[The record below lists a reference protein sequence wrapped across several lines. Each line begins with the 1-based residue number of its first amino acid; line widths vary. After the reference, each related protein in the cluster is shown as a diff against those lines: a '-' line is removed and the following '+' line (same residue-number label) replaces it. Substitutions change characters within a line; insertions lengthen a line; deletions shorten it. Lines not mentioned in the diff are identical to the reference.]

1 MSVPGLVD
9 DQLGG
14 ETVTARISLGG
25 EDELYVTPTRT
36 LVYRGEGLLRDESVE
51 AYSHDAERV
60 SVSEGRRKTRF
71 TLEYAIE
78 GEQEFTIP
86 SSAAEKIMTPLL
98 EGILTVRD
106 IIDED
111 EDVIA
116 AYRFSE
122 LTLVI
127 TDRRLVKHVGTVL
140 LDPDYEEYRYE
151 DVTNLD
157 FEKGSVAMQIVLT
170 VDGRAERIKAPND
183 RASEVRLRLETAL
196 QDFYDVSSNEELQEI
211 LQPDEE
217 EEATDRADDD
227 EEMAFEAGI
236 DPLGPRDD
244 GPSAEAVQQESTEP
258 RGDSERRDS
267 PAVSADATAD
277 LEDAGFETA
286 DAGREPADTTQAVP
300 EEVMAELEALR
311 DAVERQNDL
320 LAQQQ
325 QTIERLIDELS
336 RGR

>member
-36 LVYRGEGLLRDESVE
+36 LVYRGEGLLRDESIE
-51 AYSHDAERV
+51 EYSHDVERV
-60 SVSEGRRKTRF
+60 SVTEGRRKTRF
-71 TLEYAIE
+71 TLEYAID
-78 GEQEFTIP
+78 GEREFTVP
-86 SSAAEKIMTPLL
+86 SSAGEKAMTPLL

-111 EDVIA
+111 EDVVA

-140 LDPDYEEYRYE
+140 LDPDYEEFRYE

-157 FEKGSVAMQIVLT
+157 FEQGSVAMQIVLT

-196 QDFYDVSSNEELQEI
+196 QDFYDVASNEELQEL

-217 EEATDRADDD
+217 EEEAEADADEG
-227 EEMAFEAGI
+227 EEMTFEAGI
-236 DPLGPRDD
+236 EPLGQRDD
-244 GPSAEAVQQESTEP
+244 RTSAETVQREPTESP
-258 RGDSERRDS
+258 DGNERRDLS
-267 PAVSADATAD
+267 DGTTASAD

-286 DAGREPADTTQAVP
+286 DAAGSPADTGQMAAEDVT
-300 EEVMAELEALR
+300 AELEALR
-311 DAVERQNDL
+311 EAVERQNDL
-320 LAQQQ
+320 LVRQQ

>member
-14 ETVTARISLGG
+14 ETVMARISLGG

-36 LVYRGEGLLRDESVE
+36 LVYRGEGLLRDESIE
-51 AYSHDAERV
+51 EYSHDAERV

-98 EGILTVRD
+98 EGILTMRG

-196 QDFYDVSSNEELQEI
+196 QDFYDVSSNEELRAI
-211 LQPDEE
+211 LQPDEDDDAPE
-217 EEATDRADDD
+217 QADDD

-244 GPSAEAVQQESTEP
+244 GTSSEAIQQEPAEP

-267 PAVSADATAD
+267 TTASADASAD

-286 DAGREPADTTQAVP
+286 ATTRMAS
-300 EEVMAELEALR
+300 EDVMAELEALR
-311 DAVERQNDL
+311 EAVERQNDL